1 MSKKQLNILI
11 APNSMKGSLNAFDFA
26 DVVEQA
32 FMKVSTGFSVRKV
45 PVADGGDFTGEV
57 LRYAL
62 HARLVEATVND
73 PLGRK
78 VKSKFAKAGKKAIIE
93 MADASGIKLLQADE
107 LNPVKASSFGTGQL
121 IVAAIQAGCT
131 EILLGVGGSA
141 TVDGGMGMMEAL
153 DFQFFDENG
162 RKLSGNGENLQ
173 RVRKIKI
180 TEFPRDVK
188 IKIICDVDNPL
199 LGQNGAAA
207 VFGPQKG
214 ATSQMVAQLEKGLAN
229 WAELLETESGKDLVH
244 LKGAGA
250 AGGIALPLLAFGQA
264 EIVPGAAF
272 VLSQLK
278 FDKYVAWAD
287 LVITGEG
294 KLDHQTLHRK
304 APKAVADAAGKA
316 GKPVI
321 AIGGSVKTEVSDAFN
336 AVFSFTP
343 GPVSLEKSMQKA
355 NKYLFNFSVELAKL
369 ISTLSLNKNL

>member
-62 HARLVEATVND
+62 HARLVETTVND

-121 IVAAIQAGCT
+121 IVAAIQTGCT

-188 IKIICDVDNPL
+188 IKIVCDVDNPL

-278 FDKYVAWAD
+278 FDKHVAWAD